1 MSTPFVKKINHILL
15 KLKLASIKDAY
26 KTILKTRKPLILLT
40 FLGWHLLRT
49 HNTYCA
55 SLIDATP
62 KNPDVVRLLG
72 FFVPIFHS
80 AILIDAKRQKRRVD
94 GI

>member
-1 MSTPFVKKINHILL
+1 MFIS
-15 KLKLASIKDAY
+15 
-26 KTILKTRKPLILLT
+26 
-40 FLGWHLLRT
+40 GWHLFGK

-55 SLIDATP
+55 SLIDATT

-80 AILIDAKRQKRRVD
+80 AILIDAKCKNRRVD

>member
-1 MSTPFVKKINHILL
+1 M
-15 KLKLASIKDAY
+15 ASILDAHE
-26 KTILKTRKPLILLT
+26 IAQNSQKPLILLT
-40 FLGWHLLRT
+40 FSPWHLLRRY
-49 HNTYCA
+49 NTYCA
-55 SLIDATP
+55 SLMDATP

-80 AILIDAKRQKRRVD
+80 AILIDAKRKKRRVD

>member
-1 MSTPFVKKINHILL
+1 MSTVFTDESPQSKELAKRVYRATINDYATGPGCVRTALSSPYVQIPFPHPCY
-15 KLKLASIKDAY
+15 ASNLDA
-26 KTILKTRKPLILLT
+26 
-40 FLGWHLLRT
+40 
-49 HNTYCA
+49 N
-55 SLIDATP
+55 P

-72 FFVPIFHS
+72 FFVPIFDS